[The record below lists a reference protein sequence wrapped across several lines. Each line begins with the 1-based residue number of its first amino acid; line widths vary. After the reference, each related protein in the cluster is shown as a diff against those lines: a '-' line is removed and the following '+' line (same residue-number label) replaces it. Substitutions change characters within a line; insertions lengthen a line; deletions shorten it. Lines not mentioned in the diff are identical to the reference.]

1 MPPCVSFP
9 LTSSDYHYVAT
20 GNNSHSHGQSY
31 SYDGRKNAVLFESL
45 LSMKKNVQTASL
57 ENPFDEV
64 ADLTFSAPGQAT
76 YEPGIYEEKLEEG
89 FELRQRPFTAA
100 GERNLSLIHI

>member
-1 MPPCVSFP
+1 
-9 LTSSDYHYVAT
+9 
-20 GNNSHSHGQSY
+20 
-31 SYDGRKNAVLFESL
+31 
-45 LSMKKNVQTASL
+45 MKKNVQTASL

-64 ADLTFSAPGQAT
+64 TDLTFSAPGQAT

-100 GERNLSLIHI
+100 GERNIQKQHLKGRMTIWERIRVLTQEEPAYPSLGNGGIGWLRVRLK